1 MKRLLA
7 LACLLVSP
15 AALAEPVK
23 LGHTIGPAGITCTEV
38 RSSVVK
44 ASANGRNVEQKD
56 NVAKTIEI
64 LAVGPTAVSKA
75 KVTYTAYGKGD
86 AIVGQSYLVAFDKGT
101 VKLARADGKPLSP
114 EEEKLLAK
122 DNKRFGKPDVF
133 AEALVG
139 IAFEKGKKTVIPAE
153 KLATW
158 EEFPQPIAA
167 SMTLLERKGATATF
181 TVQLK
186 AGSPGGQQLSLKGT
200 AVLDIATGRVL
211 SLDGD
216 GVFSDAKVTGTI
228 HTASTEACGKS

>member
-1 MKRLLA
+1 MKRLLVCA
-7 LACLLVSP
+7 SLLASH

-23 LGHTIGPAGITCTEV
+23 LGHTVGPAGLTCTEI

-56 NVAKTIEI
+56 TVAKTIEI
-64 LAVGPTAVSKA
+64 LAVGTNAVSKA
-75 KVTYTAYGKGD
+75 KVTYTAFGKGD
-86 AIVGQSYLVAFDKGT
+86 AIVGQTYVVTFDKGA

-114 EEEKLLAK
+114 DEQKLLEK

-139 IAFEKGKKTVIPAE
+139 IPFEKGQKTVIPPE
-153 KLATW
+153 KLASW

-167 SMTLLERKGATATF
+167 SMTLLERKGATGTF
-181 TVQLK
+181 TVQIK

-200 AVLDIATGRVL
+200 AILDIATGRVL

-228 HTASTEACGKS
+228 HTTSTEACGK